1 MRFRLGST
9 LVAVML
15 VGIGSQILLAQ
26 QKAGPPPPK
35 KSPFLKLAE
44 AWPKEDVLKARRTEA
59 DTRRLFKE
67 HDPLA
72 FTLTADFKA
81 INKNRDPESTKRFP
95 AVLAVADEKGAP
107 RDIEVK
113 LGTRGHF
120 RLMARNCDFVPL
132 RLELPEQ
139 GTAGTA
145 FEAQTT
151 LKLGTHCRGDKA
163 YESYT
168 IREYLTYRL
177 FNMLTPLSF
186 RARLGR
192 ATYVDATTKKPV
204 ATRYSILVE
213 HENEVARR
221 FGGRIVGLPRIVF
234 KDLDAPTLTRM
245 MLFEYMIGNTDFS
258 LWFLHNVR
266 LVQDP
271 SRTLFTVPYDFD
283 LSGLVHAPYAIPDRR
298 YGIRSVLDRLYRG
311 PCRKADE
318 LEAAA
323 TQFIGK
329 KAEMLAV
336 VDGMSDLEASNR
348 REVKDY
354 LEGFFR
360 AIEKPTS
367 IKKQFIDGCK
377 PAKTM

>member
-15 VGIGSQILLAQ
+15 VGTGSQIPLAQ

-44 AWPKEDVLKARRTEA
+44 AWPEEKVLQARSKEA
-59 DTRRLFKE
+59 DSRRLFKE
-67 HDPLA
+67 HEPLA

-81 INKNRDPESTKRFP
+81 INKDRNPESTKRFP
-95 AVLAVADEKGAP
+95 AVLVVEGEKGAA
-107 RDIEVK
+107 RDIAVQ

-132 RLELPEQ
+132 RLDLPKE

-145 FEAQTT
+145 FEAQTS

-163 YESYT
+163 YENYT

-192 ATYVDATTKKPV
+192 ASYVDATSKKTV
-204 ATRYSILVE
+204 ATRYSIFVE

-221 FGGRIVGLPRIVF
+221 HGGRIVELPRIVF

-245 MLFEYMIGNTDFS
+245 MMFEYMVGNTDFS
-258 LWFLHNVR
+258 IWALHNVR
-266 LVQDP
+266 IVQDP
-271 SRTLFTVPYDFD
+271 ARRLYPVPYDFD
-283 LSGLVHAPYAIPDRR
+283 LSGFVHAPYASPDPRI
-298 YGIRSVLDRLYRG
+298 GIRSVLDRLYRG
-311 PCRKADE
+311 PCRTTDE
-318 LEAAA
+318 FEAVASA
-323 TQFIGK
+323 FRAKRGD
-329 KAEMLAV
+329 MLTLL
-336 VDGMSDLEASNR
+336 DSMRDLEADAKS
-348 REVKDY
+348 EAKEY
-354 LEGFFR
+354 LESFFR
-360 AIEKPTS
+360 AIEKPNAV
-367 IKKQFIDGCK
+367 KKQFVDNCK
-377 PAKTM
+377 PAPTM

>member
-15 VGIGSQILLAQ
+15 VGTGSQILLAQ

-35 KSPFLKLAE
+35 KSPLLKLVE
-44 AWPKEDVLKARRTEA
+44 AWPEDDVLKARRTEA
-59 DTRRLFKE
+59 DSRRLFKE

-95 AVLAVADEKGAP
+95 AVLAVADGKGAP

-132 RLELPEQ
+132 RLELPKE

-192 ATYVDATTKKPV
+192 ATYVDSATKKPV
-204 ATRYSILVE
+204 ATRYSIFVE

-221 FGGRIVGLPRIVF
+221 FGGRIVELPRIVF
-234 KDLDAPTLTRM
+234 KDLDAQTLTRM

-258 LWFLHNVR
+258 IWALHNVR
-266 LVQDP
+266 IAQDP
-271 SRTLFTVPYDFD
+271 ARRLYPVPYDFD
-283 LSGLVHAPYAIPDRR
+283 LSGFVHAPYATPDPRI
-298 YGIRSVLDRLYRG
+298 GIRSVLDRLYRG
-311 PCRKADE
+311 PCRTTDE
-318 LEAAA
+318 FEAVAAA
-323 TQFIGK
+323 FRAKRGD
-329 KAEMLAV
+329 MLALLESMR
-336 VDGMSDLEASNR
+336 DLDSDAKSEAK
-348 REVKDY
+348 EY
-354 LEGFFR
+354 LESFFR
-360 AIEKPTS
+360 AIEKPNA
-367 IKKQFIDGCK
+367 IKKQFVDSCK
-377 PAKTM
+377 PAPTM